1 MSKAINKTVLTHPQ
15 SGREVK
21 IDTTIYTPFSKAIL
35 KSLKGTSG
43 KSFTDLADD
52 VEKKIRK
59 ELPFFK
65 GSIPWYTISILRDL
79 ETKGLVESVTI
90 KGKKLNRL
98 KK

>member
-1 MSKAINKTVLTHPQ
+1 MSKATNKTILTHPQ

-21 IDTTIYTPFSKAIL
+21 IDTVIYTPFSKAIL
-35 KSLKGTSG
+35 KSLKGSG
-43 KSFTDLADD
+43 KSFTDLTDD
-52 VEKKIRK
+52 VVKSIRK
-59 ELPFFK
+59 EVPSFK

>member
-1 MSKAINKTVLTHPQ
+1 MAKAINKIILTHPQ

-21 IDTTIYTPFSKAIL
+21 IDSAIHTPFSKAIL
-35 KSLKGTSG
+35 KSLKGSPG
-43 KSFTDLADD
+43 KSFTDLTED
-52 VEKKIRK
+52 VVKSIHK
-59 ELPFFK
+59 EFPAFK

-79 ETKGLVESVTI
+79 ETKGLVESVVI